1 MMKSKT
7 FIFKHQYKHSP
18 RRLDCTGSRTIPDL
32 VLSMRDIYLKYA
44 VTGDISSLPGRIR
57 PYSDDDVD
65 SDLEAPDYEEFVDVS
80 YARVNAQSE
89 VQRMRQQD
97 SAHPAAEDISVGSQ
111 EPSDKEPQA
120 PAKPE
125 TPESDSSDDKS

>member
-1 MMKSKT
+1 MKKSKT

-57 PYSDDDVD
+57 PFTDDDVD
-65 SDLEAPDYEEFVDVS
+65 SNLESPDYEELVDVS
-80 YARVNAQSE
+80 YARVNAQRE
-89 VQRMRQQD
+89 AQRMRQQE
-97 SAHPAAEDISVGSQ
+97 SANPAAEDIPVGSQ

-120 PAKPE
+120 TAKPE
-125 TPESDSSDDKS
+125 TLAPGSSDDKS